1 MKVGRH
7 TQLQEA
13 LGKYEIKCEHAFHT
27 REMGR
32 TSRNED
38 SDTAGGHIN

>member
-1 MKVGRH
+1 MGRRA
-7 TQLQEA
+7 QLQEA

-32 TSRNED
+32 TSRND
-38 SDTAGGHIN
+38 SDTAGGHID